1 MTKGKIIFL
10 SKSFIET
17 KILPK
22 LDPSCI
28 SPCTGIKAIVG
39 KINDNPTSI
48 NIPPPRL
55 SAVDIKHVKKL
66 KKIKNIALLVEI
78 VWGNK
83 IENSILFS

>member
-10 SKSFIET
+10 SKSLIET

-22 LDPSCI
+22 LEPSCI
-28 SPCTGIKAIVG
+28 SPCTGIKAVVG

-78 VWGNK
+78 V
-83 IENSILFS
+83 